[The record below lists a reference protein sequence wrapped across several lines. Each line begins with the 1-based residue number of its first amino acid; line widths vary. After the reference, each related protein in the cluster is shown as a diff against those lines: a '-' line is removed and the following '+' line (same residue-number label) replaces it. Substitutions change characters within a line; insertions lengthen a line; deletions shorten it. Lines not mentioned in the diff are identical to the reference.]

1 MRLISADIL
10 KLKRRRGMVALVA
23 ALTFASV
30 ALYFIVGGDGGA
42 GGFDSAMGVLVL
54 LASLGG
60 AIFGATAGGAD
71 IESGVFRD
79 LAATGRSRSA
89 LFFSRVPAAWALTL
103 GILAIAIVGSAVAAA
118 WLPGSA
124 LDAGDM
130 TVGAVQV
137 LASGALTAAIC
148 VGLAALTG
156 SRGPVMGV
164 VLAFQLGAAPLLA
177 QLDVL
182 GDARWG
188 IPAVAISRFAGA
200 EGMVAPLALPA
211 AIAIVLAW
219 GAAGLGAGLWR
230 TRTQEI

>member
-42 GGFDSAMGVLVL
+42 GGFDSAMGILAL

-103 GILAIAIVGSAVAAA
+103 GILAVAIIGSAVAAA
-118 WLPGSA
+118 ALPGDP
-124 LDAGDM
+124 LNAGDM

-137 LASGALTAAIC
+137 LASGALTAAVC

-177 QLDVL
+177 QLDIL

-188 IPAVAISRFAGA
+188 IPAVAITRIGGA
-200 EGMVAPLALPA
+200 DGLVDALALPA

-219 GAAGLGAGLWR
+219 AAAGLGAGLWR